1 MTKTKESAS
10 SRRGAQ
16 PAAKSAATRA
26 RYHKGVISELPEPTQ
41 RELQRL
47 RALSKRPDSEID
59 LSDIPEITDEQW
71 RTAVR
76 YNPYLAKK
84 KQITVRLDTDI
95 LDWLQSF
102 VKGYQT
108 RLNVMLRMAMKADQS
123 K

>member
-1 MTKTKESAS
+1 
-10 SRRGAQ
+10 
-16 PAAKSAATRA
+16 
-26 RYHKGVISELPEPTQ
+26 
-41 RELQRL
+41 
-47 RALSKRPDSEID
+47 
-59 LSDIPEITDEQW
+59 
-71 RTAVR
+71 VR

-102 VKGYQT
+102 GKGYQT

>member
-1 MTKTKESAS
+1 VQE
-10 SRRGAQ
+10 
-16 PAAKSAATRA
+16 
-26 RYHKGVISELPEPTQ
+26 
-41 RELQRL
+41 L
-47 RALSKRPDSEID
+47 RALGKRPDSEID

-102 VKGYQT
+102 GKGYQT